1 MSTTKATASGE
12 TVTIVSA
19 MDEHGTMTVTKPA
32 TGETIEVVDYA
43 DELLR
48 ERAKTLS
55 PGATARLELTPTED
69 GTCSLTRLL
78 PGGPT
83 IGFGAD

>member
-1 MSTTKATASGE
+1 MSTTKTTASGE
-12 TVTIVSA
+12 TFTIVSA
-19 MDEHGTMTVTKPA
+19 MDERGTMAVEETT
-32 TGETIEVVDYA
+32 TGETLEVVDYA

-55 PGATARLELTPTED
+55 PGATARLEVTPAGD

-83 IGFGAD
+83 LGFGAD